1 MKNNRVLFA
10 TLVVLLWIVNAL
22 DLQPYEFE
30 LRSTVAISKHR
41 VPLLRSL
48 ANNSMTTV
56 NIGGQAVGMR
66 LVSCEAFESD
76 KVTSLGSNAFSNDNH
91 LQTVKVRVRY
101 QRFADIEAIER
112 WLESETRPTDLSERC
127 RTLKGQI
134 RSAKW
139 RLDSLEHTQ
148 RVLFEDQRRRAEQVA
163 LQDHVKQATIKLV
176 GFQRSSQRRT
186 SEQEVIDKLAFQIQ
200 DERNTITQLSKEW
213 DREIAVSNGF
223 LQFSGAPK
231 WFPVAESV
239 GWRRGLAFIVLS
251 VAIWAVC
258 RFTIQGAGYW
268 IQAGSQLPMKIFHA
282 RRTTLR
288 IPHLGHVELVT
299 GHRKHS
305 LQLDDKVES
314 RGLAYPDSF
323 RDAKA
328 TASTRGRS
336 VPLSNGE
343 KWVRGI
349 VGSAFVMWAAVVA
362 ARLVFDPAWRSL
374 FISAPLAA
382 LSNLISGVGL

>member
-1 MKNNRVLFA
+1 MLNAQLCG
-10 TLVVLLWIVNAL
+10 VVSSILWCRWSTEHRSDPNCLMIVCLHSVYVEADPNKDEKQSRSVCDTGGIAL
-22 DLQPYEFE
+22 DRE
-30 LRSTVAISKHR
+30 RSRFASHMNLNCDR
-41 VPLLRSL
+41 PLPSLSIGYRCFRSL
-48 ANNSMTTV
+48 ANNSMSTV

-200 DERNTITQLSKEW
+200 DERKHDHATLERMGPRNCGIQWLFTVL
-213 DREIAVSNGF
+213 
-223 LQFSGAPK
+223 
-231 WFPVAESV
+231 
-239 GWRRGLAFIVLS
+239 RRAQV
-251 VAIWAVC
+251 
-258 RFTIQGAGYW
+258 
-268 IQAGSQLPMKIFHA
+268 
-282 RRTTLR
+282 
-288 IPHLGHVELVT
+288 
-299 GHRKHS
+299 
-305 LQLDDKVES
+305 
-314 RGLAYPDSF
+314 
-323 RDAKA
+323 
-328 TASTRGRS
+328 
-336 VPLSNGE
+336 VP
-343 KWVRGI
+343 RC
-349 VGSAFVMWAAVVA
+349 
-362 ARLVFDPAWRSL
+362 
-374 FISAPLAA
+374 
-382 LSNLISGVGL
+382 